1 MKRAL
6 EVGFSLVCTYLWR
19 HIGNTFGPKGRIAP
33 FILLWKGETKNVF
46 FCFFKQEP
54 THMLEIIVLF
64 KETKRWQKNLTCL
77 CSIIPLRQRLNFH
90 QGHDPMGDWR
100 DVKTVQ
106 IYVRKADVRNVWV
119 GTAHI
124 V

>member
-1 MKRAL
+1 MQQNQKGADVNVRAL
-6 EVGFSLVCTYLWR
+6 
-19 HIGNTFGPKGRIAP
+19 GNRTPLHFAMERGNKKCV
-33 FILLWKGETKNVF
+33 LLLLQAGAYPYARDNV
-46 FCFFKQEP
+46 
-54 THMLEIIVLF
+54 VLF